1 MSFTDQIL
9 GALSL
14 YGLPVLFVSIFLASV
29 GVPFIPISLMLV
41 AAGSFAAQGTM
52 TFWQVI
58 LVGTLAAIIGDHVGY
73 GVSRWGG
80 RKMVRKIT
88 NRVGGQSKI
97 EKAEALAKKWGGA
110 GIFLSRWL
118 ITSLGPWLNVTSGIA
133 KYPYGHFLFWDVTGE
148 VLWVFLYVTLGY
160 IFSDR
165 VQYLAELPG
174 NLGFALLAFFVAI
187 LLGWQLVKYLRSE
200 PEAAPEQAT

>member
-1 MSFTDQIL
+1 MNFIDQLL

-14 YGLPVLFVSIFLASV
+14 YGIPVLIIAIFLVSV

-41 AAGSFAAQGTM
+41 AAGSFAAQGSM

-58 LVGTLAAIIGDHVGY
+58 LFSTLAAIIGDQVGY

-80 RKMVRKIT
+80 RRMVQRIT
-88 NRVGGQSKI
+88 NKVGGKSKI
-97 EKAEALAKKWGGA
+97 EQSEALAKKWGGA

-133 KYPYGHFLFWDVTGE
+133 KYPYGRFLFWDVAGE
-148 VLWVFLYVTLGY
+148 LVWVCLYVTLGY

-165 VQYLAELPG
+165 VQYLAELLG
-174 NLGFALLAFFVAI
+174 NLGFALLAFLVAI

-200 PEAAPEQAT
+200 PEAAM